1 MPKPVKMVF
10 ALGAGAAERRLL
22 ALAPSPTRPRATR
35 RDAPALSTSA
45 QAVPSGYL
53 RMPCCCDD
61 QRAAQRDHHQDAE
74 QAAEHRD
81 QHHARDLQ
89 VEAEDQDR
97 RHRDADAEGDRLARR
112 AGGLHDVV
120 LEDRRVA
127 AARASTSSRNSVIE
141 MTATGIEALTVRPT
155 LSTR

>member
-1 MPKPVKMVF
+1 MPKPVKIVLR
-10 ALGAGAAERRLL
+10 ARGRAAERCLL
-22 ALAPSPTRPRATR
+22 APAPRPTPRPATR

-61 QRAAQRDHHQDAE
+61 ERAAQRDHHQDAE

-81 QHHARDLQ
+81 QHHARDLE
-89 VEAEDQDR
+89 VEAEDHDR
-97 RHRDADAEGDRLARR
+97 RHGHADAEGDRFAGR

-127 AARASTSSRNSVIE
+127 ARRSCASSRKSVIE
-141 MTATGIEALTVRPT
+141 MTATGIDALTVRPT